1 MVIADVMRSYPLGLK
16 PSEVLKE
23 LSWAEII
30 VLLEHLSGK
39 PEEKKTTA
47 QMHPAKVMN
56 SLEEW

>member
-30 VLLEHLSGK
+30 VLLDNLSGK
-39 PEEKKTTA
+39 PEERQRGTQA
-47 QMHPAKVMN
+47 PPAKVVSN
-56 SLEEW
+56 LEEW